1 MIQSSIVYEG
11 FIGMVENRP
20 LMRCIV
26 TFNYSEMKYF
36 PNVWKSNGLWWTIF
50 RFYNIAAHS
59 IHDYTCEFKCNQVLN
74 LRLALSTQPTAV
86 SSFSSK
92 TISRRANSN
101 DIYIFPASFQIG
113 FKHYVTVLIRS
124 REQHI
129 FNIVLK
135 ITFWISTSLY
145 LHVLILFMNK
155 KIIWSPFSSK
165 KKNNK
170 EIMWL
175 TDTCMRTIYIY
186 LVPFF
191 SCLQPLSIL
200 KTQFYSSFSIWIF
213 LWKYCVRNSYRFHI
227 FRFSTQFIFKLK
239 AKKKN

>member
-1 MIQSSIVYEG
+1 
-11 FIGMVENRP
+11 MVENRP

-92 TISRRANSN
+92 IISRRANSN

-155 KIIWSPFSSK
+155 KFTWSLFSSK
-165 KKNNK
+165 KKPTK
-170 EIMWL
+170 KLCDWQTLAWEPY
-175 TDTCMRTIYIY
+175 TSAH
-186 LVPFF
+186 FF
-191 SCLQPLSIL
+191 
-200 KTQFYSSFSIWIF
+200 
-213 LWKYCVRNSYRFHI
+213 CVCNHYPY
-227 FRFSTQFIFKLK
+227 
-239 AKKKN
+239 